1 MALHS
6 PATDGDVDREE
17 MTRVLETSQR
27 PWGKYDPQS
36 GATHR
41 LEHHCADVA
50 CCFQALV
57 AEPVLR
63 DRFDRAAG
71 GDGLD
76 DMTLARLSVLAF
88 LHDFGKVSAGF
99 QFRIGGGRS
108 VPAKANHIDAAMWA
122 CHRPEVVK
130 GFGMDTLV
138 GWGQAGLQELLLA
151 VLAHHGRPISR
162 KKLGDTGRES
172 SWRPCAGYDPI
183 AAGRVL
189 FRCAREW
196 FPEAFGAES
205 VLPKAPALVHLFA
218 GTLALADQI
227 GSNEELFEFEPNL
240 DPLYIHRARKRA
252 ARAVRRLGFSR
263 TQWIADTSR
272 TDFETLFP
280 GWSPRPLQRA
290 VAEAPRDCP
299 LLILESETGSG
310 KTEAAI
316 WRFAV
321 LWQAGLVDGLYFA
334 LPTRAAAVQLHD
346 RVNRALSRL
355 FPKHAGLGTVL
366 AVPGYFR
373 AGESSGRRVGKYEV
387 EWRDDPDDAN
397 RLARW
402 SAESARK
409 FLAATAAVGTVDQA
423 LLSGLQVKWAHFRG
437 SAMARSLL
445 VVDEVHASD
454 AYMTEVLR
462 GVLRSHLEI
471 GGHALLM
478 SATLGSEARDALMCV
493 GAGRRRAKTTGLA
506 AAKDVHYPV
515 LALADPRR
523 PPRFE
528 PIGVVGYEKAVSM
541 TQRRILK
548 EPSRIAELAIREAGK
563 GAKVLLV
570 RNTVKGAQAVFGE
583 VREKGAEGLLL
594 QAAGGPVVHHSRFAV
609 EDRKLLDAAV
619 ERELG
624 KGRKPGGCIVIG
636 TQTLEQSLDIDADLL
651 ITDLCPVDVLL
662 QRIGRIHRHEFGD
675 RLEAFGDPKCVVL
688 VPEGGLDSEGLLAYG
703 MGMSRNGGVYRDLRI
718 LELTQR
724 LVARHTVWKIPE
736 MNRMLVE
743 EGTHPN
749 KLEAIGD
756 EMSSVW
762 GEKTLEVVGRVAAER
777 QIARN
782 HLLGR
787 WENFSSMDFPGNDEQ
802 VRTRLG
808 DDGPRIQLAQPV
820 TGPFGQGV
828 TTFNVPAHM
837 FRGRDGLPSGE
848 EIETASAD
856 AVPGGLV
863 LTVGAYCF
871 EYGRAG
877 IRRRELT

>member
-1 MALHS
+1 MLNSHH
-6 PATDGDVDREE
+6 
-17 MTRVLETSQR
+17 L
-27 PWGKYDPQS
+27 PWGKHRES
-36 GATHR
+36 GDTHR

-50 CCFQALV
+50 CCFEALV

-63 DRFDRAAG
+63 DRFDKAAG
-71 GDGLD
+71 GEGLD
-76 DMTLARLSVLAF
+76 DVTLARLSVLAF
-88 LHDFGKVSAGF
+88 LHDFGKISAGF
-99 QFRIGGGRS
+99 QLRIAGDGSGTPER
-108 VPAKANHIDAAMWA
+108 ANHIDAAIWA
-122 CHRPEVVK
+122 CHRPKVIK
-130 GFGMDTLV
+130 GFGLDALA
-138 GWGQAGLQELLLA
+138 GWGEPGLQEWLLA
-151 VLAHHGRPISR
+151 ALAHHGRPISR

-172 SWRPCAGYDPI
+172 SWRPCGGYDPI

-189 FRCAREW
+189 FGCARQW
-196 FPEAFGAES
+196 FPEAFS
-205 VLPKAPALVHLFA
+205 VGPALPKKPALVHLFA

-240 DPLYIHRARKRA
+240 DPHYIGRARERA
-252 ARAVRRLGFSR
+252 AKAVRRLGFSR
-263 TQWIADTSR
+263 TQWIAETSP
-272 TDFETLFP
+272 TEFDTLFP
-280 GWSPRPLQRA
+280 GWSPRPLQKA
-290 VAEAPRDCP
+290 VVEAPPDCP
-299 LLILESETGSG
+299 LLILEGETGSG

-355 FPKHAGLGTVL
+355 FPTQSGLGTVL

-373 AGESSGRRVGKYEV
+373 VGDSSGWRIGKYEV
-387 EWRDDPDDAN
+387 VWRDDPDDGN

-423 LLSGLQVKWAHFRG
+423 LLSGLRVKWAHFRG

-445 VVDEVHASD
+445 VVDEIHASD

-478 SATLGSEARDALMCV
+478 SATLGSEARDALMY
-493 GAGRRRAKTTGLA
+493 ASATARQPTTGLRE
-506 AAKDVHYPV
+506 AKVVHYPV
-515 LALADPRR
+515 LALADPRK
-523 PPRFE
+523 PPRLQ
-528 PIGVVGYEKAVSM
+528 PIAVVRYKKAVSM
-541 TQRRILK
+541 TQRPILK

-563 GAKVLLV
+563 GAKILLV

-594 QAAGGPVVHHSRFAV
+594 QAGGGPVVHHSRFAV
-609 EDRKLLDAAV
+609 EDRKRLDAAV
-619 ERELG
+619 EGELG

-662 QRIGRIHRHEFGD
+662 QRIGRLHRHESGD
-675 RLEAFGDPKCVVL
+675 RPEGCRDPKCVVL
-688 VPEGGLDSEGLLAYG
+688 VPEGGLDSEGLLAHG
-703 MGMSRNGGVYRDLRI
+703 MGMSRNGGIYRDLRV
-718 LELTQR
+718 LELTRR
-724 LVARHTVWKIPE
+724 LVTRHTVWKIPE
-736 MNRMLVE
+736 MNRGLVE
-743 EGTHPN
+743 EGTHPD
-749 KLEAIGD
+749 KLEAIGE

-762 GEKTLEVVGRVAAER
+762 EEMSLEVDGRAAAER
-777 QIARN
+777 QIAR
-782 HLLGR
+782 HHMLGR
-787 WENFSSMDFPGNDEQ
+787 WKDFSSVDFPGRDEQ

-808 DDGPRIQLAQPV
+808 DDGPRIRLAQPV
-820 TGPFGQGV
+820 TGPFGQEV
-828 TTFNVPAHM
+828 TTFNLPVHM
-837 FRGRDGLPSGE
+837 FRRSNGLPTAE
-848 EIETASAD
+848 QIETARAD
-856 AVPGGLV
+856 AVPGGLL
-863 LTVGAYCF
+863 LTVGAYRF

-877 IRRRELT
+877 IRRMG